1 MTRRDPEDY
10 PRVFNRAPAQRADG
24 LVGHGGRELRTR
36 LRNRTPSRASCRVDA
51 ASPYRAS
58 GLVLWPVS
66 DIRLPL
72 FGTTNS
78 FEDVANAQA
87 YAAAVEQDRVDGT

>member
-58 GLVLWPVS
+58 GLVLWPVCDMPGADNVCS
-66 DIRLPL
+66 LGDSVEKVL
-72 FGTTNS
+72 
-78 FEDVANAQA
+78 
-87 YAAAVEQDRVDGT
+87 AAVGSNS